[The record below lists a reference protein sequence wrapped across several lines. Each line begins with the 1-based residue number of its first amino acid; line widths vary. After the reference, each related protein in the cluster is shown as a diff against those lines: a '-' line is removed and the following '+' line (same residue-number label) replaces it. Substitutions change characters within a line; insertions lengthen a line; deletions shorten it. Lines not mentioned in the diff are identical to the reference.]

1 MSIFNATSS
10 METFVVNDILKQ
22 KAKLENELSLK
33 IIIVE
38 DKRKMAFIGEALWR
52 DVDEEF
58 KMLVIELQR
67 VA

>member
-1 MSIFNATSS
+1 
-10 METFVVNDILKQ
+10 
-22 KAKLENELSLK
+22 
-33 IIIVE
+33 
-38 DKRKMAFIGEALWR
+38 MAFIGEALWR